1 MGVEPLLEVGMVRL
15 LLRPSPSGRL
25 HHRRLLLLLLLLL
38 CCCADPGHLRRPLER
53 RLGPP
58 ERPPD
63 QPLQEGHR
71 LAEPL
76 RLQVLVHV
84 LHIPGRIKDHYQ
96 TIIPQLWDIFTCFV
110 MSVADVADIIEKSPN
125 VRVSGE
131 G

>member
-25 HHRRLLLLLLLLL
+25 HHRRLLLLLLLLGG
-38 CCCADPGHLRRPLER
+38 CANPGHLRRPLER

-110 MSVADVADIIEKSPN
+110 MFVADIEKSPRGPN